1 MKRGPP
7 VVFIPPTAPTA
18 SLIEG
23 DRKRERVA
31 FPFSIIRRNR
41 DRKRERVAF
50 SFSVIL
56 EGEMDE
62 VDFGV
67 DCPECKGSGWS
78 RFMDHEDCPAC
89 LGSGYEDC
97 VDRPKC
103 LDCGEVFSEDC
114 KACAFRQW
122 IKPFSQE

>member
-7 VVFIPPTAPTA
+7 GVFIPPTAPTA
-18 SLIEG
+18 PLIEG

-31 FPFSIIRRNR
+31 FTFP
-41 DRKRERVAF
+41 
-50 SFSVIL
+50 VIL
-56 EGEMDE
+56 EDEMDE

-67 DCPECKGSGWS
+67 DCPECQGSGGS